1 MLTFEDVAALAHHF
15 GVSYQAALFR
25 MKSLSI
31 VSATEF
37 ADLRDKEDLGLRFLD
52 LLQLRLDLYG
62 KETRPPDREL
72 VSQVVHLALEAF
84 RREEISSGKMRDL
97 SKLLKVPSKELLH
110 LAEAT

>member
-1 MLTFEDVAALAHHF
+1 
-15 GVSYQAALFR
+15 

-31 VSATEF
+31 VNASEF
-37 ADLRDKEDLGLRFLD
+37 EELREKENLGLRILE
-52 LLQLRLDLYG
+52 LLELWNDLYG
-62 KETRPPDREL
+62 KETRSPDREL

-97 SKLLKVPSKELLH
+97 SKLLGVPSKELLH